1 MSRRSL
7 TGRAMGLWLVLAC
20 GVAGAQTLPYRN
32 ETCSEDGLVCLLIE
46 QPDTETASF
55 SIRTKVHSALT
66 LTLDAE
72 VENVELS
79 APLPV
84 TAVFEGAETR
94 MLVKLKRGKRELAWK
109 YKNIRYTSNWGT
121 PRASH
126 DDSVV
131 YQLPFAPGRP
141 VRVIQGY
148 DGAFSHHGPGRYAL
162 DFDLPLGSP
171 VHAARAGV
179 VVQVVQHFT
188 TAGTDASYQQQDRG
202 NRVLVRH
209 SDGTL
214 GYYGHLEPG
223 SVVVKEGQYV
233 TPWQLLGRSGNTG
246 YSQGPHLH
254 FEVRKPLD
262 GKQALTI
269 PVRFNTSQGVG
280 VPLEKDKSYTAA
292 R

>member
-1 MSRRSL
+1 MSRGCL
-7 TGRAMGLWLVLAC
+7 TGRVLGLVLAC

-32 ETCSEDGLVCLLIE
+32 ESCSEDGLVCLLIE
-46 QPDTETASF
+46 QPDTETASL
-55 SIRTKVHSALT
+55 SIRTRVHATLT
-66 LTLDAE
+66 LTLEAD

-79 APLPV
+79 TPLPV
-84 TAVFEGAETR
+84 TAVFEGPETR
-94 MLVKLKRGKRELAWK
+94 TLVKLKHKQRALAWS
-109 YKNIRYTSNWGT
+109 YKNVRYTSNWGT
-121 PRASH
+121 PRAVH

-131 YQLPFAPGRP
+131 YQLPFAPDRP

-148 DGAFSHHGPGRYAL
+148 DGTFSHNGPNRYAV
-162 DFDLPLGSP
+162 DFDLPEGSP
-171 VHAARAGV
+171 VHAARAGT

-188 TAGTDASYQQQDRG
+188 AAGTDASYQQKDKG

-214 GYYGHLEPG
+214 GYYGHLQPG

-262 GKQALTI
+262 GKQSLTI
-269 PVRFNTSQGVG
+269 PVRFNTSRGVG
-280 VPLEKDKSYTAA
+280 VPLEKDKSYTAV